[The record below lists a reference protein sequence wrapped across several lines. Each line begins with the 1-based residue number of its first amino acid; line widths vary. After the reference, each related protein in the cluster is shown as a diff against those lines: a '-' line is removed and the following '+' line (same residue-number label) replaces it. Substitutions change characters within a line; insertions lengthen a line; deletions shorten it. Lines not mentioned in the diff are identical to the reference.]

1 MRTATSRFYP
11 ILVTGLLVT
20 TVICANHARGSEA
33 VSGSLGW
40 THFRGGGACG
50 VFRGG
55 EDIPPVVAPDKQLA
69 WKSALP
75 GRGPSSP
82 IVVDGHVVVTAA
94 TGYRQDELHII
105 SFAADSGQTDWHVRL
120 FATGSTVCNPF
131 GGVAAST
138 PASDG
143 QFIVALFS
151 SNDLV
156 CLDRQGRP
164 RWMRPLG
171 WERPLLRNDVGMASS
186 PLIVGDVV
194 IVQAESLLD
203 AVIFGID
210 LKTGRTLWQKER
222 SKEAMWSSPVPIRLH
237 SAAEENADSSE
248 GLPPVGVLVQSR
260 EDFELLDPRT
270 GRTITSYGHWCDT
283 ISSAA
288 VSGGFVALP
297 AAGIHALQWVSKPPE
312 LRLLWISDRLN
323 CGNTSPVVWNSRV
336 YVVKSPNILVC
347 ADAADG
353 NILRQIRMRGS
364 FWASPVIVGRHL
376 YAVNYEGTVFV
387 FRLDE
392 NGLPERVGEW
402 DLESGVL
409 ASPAADETGLYF
421 RTNRW
426 LYKFA
431 LTPP

>member
-11 ILVTGLLVT
+11 ILVTALLLTGV
-20 TVICANHARGSEA
+20 VCSDHARGGEAASEG
-33 VSGSLGW
+33 VGW
-40 THFRGGGACG
+40 THFRGGEACG
-50 VFRGG
+50 VFQGG
-55 EDIPPVVAPDKQLA
+55 KEIPAVLSPDKQLA

-94 TGYRQDELHII
+94 SGYRQDELHIL
-105 SFAADSGQTDWHVRL
+105 SFAADSGKRNWHVRL

-143 QFIVALFS
+143 RLIVALFS

-186 PLIVGDVV
+186 PLIVGNVV
-194 IVQAESLLD
+194 VVQAESLLD
-203 AVIFGID
+203 AVLFGID
-210 LKTGRTLWQKER
+210 LKTGRTLWEKER
-222 SKEAMWSSPVPIRLH
+222 NKEAMWSSPVPIRLH
-237 SAAEENADSSE
+237 SADEKSADGSDK
-248 GLPPVGVLVQSR
+248 LPPVGVLVQSR
-260 EDFELLDPRT
+260 EDFEVLDPQT
-270 GRTITSYGHWCDT
+270 GTTIASYGHWCDT

-288 VSGGFVALP
+288 VCGRFVALP
-297 AAGIHALQWVSKPPE
+297 AAGIHALEWVPQPPE

-323 CGNTSPVVWNSRV
+323 CGNTSPVVWNGRV

-353 NILRQIRMRGS
+353 RILRQIRMRGS

-387 FRLDE
+387 FRLNED
-392 NGLPERVGEW
+392 GLPERVGEW

-409 ASPAADETGLYF
+409 ASPAVDNTGLYF

-431 LTPP
+431 LTLP

>member
-1 MRTATSRFYP
+1 MARKLLFLVVLAGTLPTSVIWRDSAQAVETA
-11 ILVTGLLVT
+11 
-20 TVICANHARGSEA
+20 
-33 VSGSLGW
+33 SGSVGW
-40 THFRGGGACG
+40 THFRGGEACG

-55 EDIPPVVAPDKQLA
+55 EDIPPVLAPDKQLV
-69 WKSALP
+69 WKVGLL

-82 IVVDGHVVVTAA
+82 IVVNGQVVVTAA
-94 TGYRQDELHII
+94 TGYRQDELHIL
-105 SFAADSGQTDWHVRL
+105 SFAAESGRKNWHVRI

-143 QFIVALFS
+143 RFIVALFS

-156 CLDRQGRP
+156 CLDCQGRP

-194 IVQAESLLD
+194 VVQAESLLD

-210 LKTGRTLWQKER
+210 LKNGRTLWQKDR
-222 SKEAMWSSPVPIRLH
+222 TKEAMWSSPVPLRLH
-237 SAAEENADSSE
+237 SNQE
-248 GLPPVGVLVQSR
+248 GTTDARGVLPPVGVLVQSR
-260 EDFELLDPRT
+260 EDFEVLDPRT
-270 GRTITSYGHWCDT
+270 GTTIASYGHWCDT

-288 VSGGFVALP
+288 VWGRLVVLP
-297 AAGIHALQWVSKPPE
+297 AAGIHALEWASQPPT

-323 CGNTSPVVWNSRV
+323 CGNTSPVVWNNRV
-336 YVVKSPNILVC
+336 YLVKSPNILVC
-347 ADAADG
+347 ADAVDG
-353 NILRQIRMRGS
+353 RILRQIRMRGS
-364 FWASPVIVGRHL
+364 YWASPVIVGRHL

-392 NGLPERVGEW
+392 DGLPERVGEW

-409 ASPAADETGLYF
+409 ASPAVDGTGLYF
-421 RTNRW
+421 RTHRW

-431 LTPP
+431 FTPP